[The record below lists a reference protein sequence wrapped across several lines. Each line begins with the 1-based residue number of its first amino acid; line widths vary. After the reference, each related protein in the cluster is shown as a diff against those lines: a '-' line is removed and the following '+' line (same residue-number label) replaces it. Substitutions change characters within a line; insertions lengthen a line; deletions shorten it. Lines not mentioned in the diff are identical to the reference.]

1 METEISGHNNDII
14 MKATAAMFKGKTL
27 AAFGLKT
34 AKIVDIMPTV
44 LPVVEAKEKRVDFV
58 FLLEDDTLLHL
69 EFQTTVPEDLLRRVA
84 YYGARIVERH
94 NMDVY
99 TAVIYSGRIESA
111 PELLEKGSL
120 CYRVTN
126 VFLKSMDGDKEY
138 QRIKTLIERG
148 LELEETDLLKLI
160 LLPLMKS
167 LQSEAEMTIKAAE
180 LAKSANSK
188 LTSFVIGSIIAI
200 TDKFLTE
207 EYKKRLLEVLSMTQ
221 IEEWLREEGKA
232 EGKLEGKHEDA
243 RNALIEGIEPTIVA
257 KITGLPLTTIQKIK
271 ADLTN

>member
-1 METEISGHNNDII
+1 
-14 MKATAAMFKGKTL
+14 MFKGKTL
-27 AAFGLKT
+27 AVFGLKT

-58 FLLEDDTLLHL
+58 FRLEDDTLLHL

-94 NMDVY
+94 NMDVF

-111 PELLEKGSL
+111 PELLDKGSL

-126 VFLKSMDGDKEY
+126 VFLKNMDGDGEY
-138 QRIKTLIERG
+138 QRIKTLIEQG
-148 LELEETDLLKLI
+148 QELEETDLFKLI

-167 LQSEAEMTIKAAE
+167 QLPEAEMTIKAAE
-180 LAKSANSK
+180 LAKSSNGKSIG
-188 LTSFVIGSIIAI
+188 FVIGAIIAI
-200 TDKFLTE
+200 TDKFLPD
-207 EYKKRLLEVLSMTQ
+207 EYKKRLLEVLRMTQ
-221 IEEWLREEGKA
+221 IEEWLREEGKQ
-232 EGKLEGKHEDA
+232 EGMLEGKQEGKQEIA

-271 ADLTN
+271 VDLAN